1 VLAAAKHRP
10 LDLTN
15 QTTLKELVAVIAE
28 GRLMVT
34 DDSGPMHI
42 AAAVGVPVVA
52 VFGPTSAR
60 RTGPYGPGHRV
71 LSGRAPCSPCYRR
84 ECLYAGPGPKGAG
97 APGLAQCCLR
107 NIGADEVAD
116 VAIEVWRGNP

>member
-1 VLAAAKHRP
+1 
-10 LDLTN
+10 
-15 QTTLKELVAVIAE
+15 
-28 GRLMVT
+28 
-34 DDSGPMHI
+34 MHI
-42 AAAVGVPVVA
+42 AAALGIPVVA

-84 ECLYAGPGPKGAG
+84 ECLYGGGS
-97 APGLAQCCLR
+97 LAQCCLR

-116 VAIEVWRGNP
+116 VAIEVWRGAG